1 MIIKERERDG
11 FFYFVS
17 LLVMPWRPC
26 AGKNNGT
33 PAEKMKR
40 GG

>member
-11 FFYFVS
+11 FFVS
-17 LLVMPWRPC
+17 LLVMPRRPC